1 MVLFVWI
8 GFLIGLL
15 LPFFVPLQ
23 LQKAGNE
30 RRKKSAEFYRT
41 YC

>member
-8 GFLIGLL
+8 GFFMARI

-23 LQKAGNE
+23 LQNASNE
-30 RRKKSAEFYRT
+30 RREKT
-41 YC
+41 P